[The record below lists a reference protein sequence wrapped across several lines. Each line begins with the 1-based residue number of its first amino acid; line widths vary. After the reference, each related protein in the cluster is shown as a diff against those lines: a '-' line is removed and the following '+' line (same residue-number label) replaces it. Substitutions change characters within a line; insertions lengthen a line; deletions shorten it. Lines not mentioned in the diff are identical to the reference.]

1 MNNYITV
8 KELASIL
15 KLNRRSIYNLI
26 SKKKIPYVKANG
38 AVRFSVHDIENWL
51 TPNKNKAGVCN
62 DK

>member
-1 MNNYITV
+1 MNEYVTV

-26 SKKKIPYVKANG
+26 FLKKIPYVKANG

-51 TPNKNKAGVCN
+51 APNRNKEVVCN
-62 DK
+62 AK